1 MRRGKKMKPFKTVPC
16 KLRHQTVPENIGD
29 IIYGR
34 RYTYDFANDSV
45 PEWYEN
51 SNRPEHLFDYHY
63 HEFMEILVVH
73 SGKMRII
80 SDFGKF
86 TLKEGEILIV
96 NCNEV
101 HAGFFYAPEVSV
113 DYTFLHINLE
123 LVSDLLSASIK
134 GKVEKLLMGTAKAK
148 NHINEKTVGYDALMD
163 TVIRA
168 QERYAGENNELSPL
182 MQLAGAIEIIS
193 ELERFNIIYSTKK
206 NIRMKDK
213 DFSVHVLNYI
223 QSNSAKKITTQTASR
238 FFMYDE
244 CQFCRLFKKHFA
256 VSFTDFL
263 NSYRIRMA
271 CCYNISDKSMTIDDI
286 AKSVGYDNYSYFCR
300 NFKKYIGKSP
310 KEFFFENTDD

>member
-1 MRRGKKMKPFKTVPC
+1 MKPFKTVPC

-223 QSNSAKKITTQTASR
+223 QSNYEKKITTQMLVVRKDSFARIRYISQEICRILAFLVFTR
-238 FFMYDE
+238 FYGFLPSIQSIPFHRE
-244 CQFCRLFKKHFA
+244 CQ
-256 VSFTDFL
+256 
-263 NSYRIRMA
+263 
-271 CCYNISDKSMTIDDI
+271 
-286 AKSVGYDNYSYFCR
+286 SVR
-300 NFKKYIGKSP
+300 RR
-310 KEFFFENTDD
+310 